1 MSNNFITNGIENK
14 MNLKSNEKY
23 LLKNIT
29 INNFNKDVYVGVDKY
44 LLKEII
50 SKITANKLSKDL
62 NLNRDTVERWYR
74 QENRAIPI
82 YALKYLCKLTKTDC
96 NLFNV
101 LWIGGRGRFE
111 NRIVPFINQDLAY
124 FLGVIVGD
132 GHLYD
137 NRVVISSDKRFI
149 KEVMS
154 PFCKKLF
161 KIKIITRKIDSWYI
175 TEINSRALVW
185 FLRDIFGIPIGRKV
199 HIISIPKIILKND
212 ELIPSFLKGLYDADG
227 SISKSGMISFC
238 SISITLINEVEN
250 LMRDYCIKLH
260 LKIDNRGK
268 NPVYHLRCYNKESR
282 YLFNKIIGF
291 KHPMKHDRLTHL
303 CSL

>member
-1 MSNNFITNGIENK
+1 
-14 MNLKSNEKY
+14 MNLNFNEEY

-50 SKITANKLSKDL
+50 SKITAKKLSKDL

-74 QENRAIPI
+74 QKNRAIPV

-101 LWIGGRGRFE
+101 LWIGGKGKFE
-111 NRIVPFINQDLAY
+111 NRIVPFINKDLAY

-132 GHLYD
+132 GHLYE
-137 NRVVISSDKRFI
+137 NRVVISSDEKFI
-149 KEVMS
+149 REVMS

-161 KIKIITRKIDSWYI
+161 KIKIITRKINSWYI

-185 FLRDIFGIPIGRKV
+185 FLRDIFRIPIGRKG

-212 ELIPSFLKGLYDADG
+212 EFIPFFLEGLYDADG
-227 SISKSGMISFC
+227 TISKSGRISLC
-238 SISITLINEVEN
+238 SISIKLINEVEN
-250 LMRDYCIKLH
+250 LLRNYCIKSYF
-260 LKIDNRGK
+260 KIDDRGK
-268 NPVYHLRCYNKESR
+268 NPVYHLRCYSKESR

-291 KHPMKHDRLTHL
+291 KHPMKHDRLMRF